1 MRLDMQNTNN
11 TYITLSKKCR
21 YALRGVFELAVR
33 SFGKPVKVHQIAE
46 AQNIPVRFLEVIFNE
61 LKHAGILESRRG
73 SEGGYLLMFPAEYL
87 SVSRII
93 QAVQGPN
100 SAETSLVNNEPETS
114 GDHAFSK
121 MWHELDGA
129 VSEIYEKTTIADL
142 IKDESIF
149 SNRYISSYV
158 I

>member
-1 MRLDMQNTNN
+1 MQNINN

-87 SVSRII
+87 YVSRII

-100 SAETSLVNNEPETS
+100 SAEKQLSVVNNEPKTS

-121 MWHELDGA
+121 MWQELNTA

-149 SNRYISSYV
+149 SNKYILSYV

>member
-1 MRLDMQNTNN
+1 MQNANS

-21 YALRGVFELAVR
+21 YALRGVFELAEL
-33 SFGKPVKVHQIAE
+33 SFGKPVKVHRIAE

-73 SEGGYLLMFPAEYL
+73 SEGGYLLMVPAEYL
-87 SVSRII
+87 TVSRII
-93 QAVQGPN
+93 QAIQGPN
-100 SAETSLVNNEPETS
+100 SSGASLVNNDPETN

-121 MWHELDGA
+121 MWHELNGA
-129 VSEIYEKTTIADL
+129 VSEIYEKTTIAGL

>member
-1 MRLDMQNTNN
+1 MLNKNN

-21 YALRGVFELAVR
+21 YALRGVFELALR
-33 SFGKPVKVHQIAE
+33 SFGKPVKVHRIAQ

-73 SEGGYLLMFPAEYL
+73 SEGGYLLLVPAEDL

-93 QAVQGPN
+93 QTVQGPN
-100 SAETSLVNNEPETS
+100 FTETHDVNNENKTS

-121 MWHELDGA
+121 MWQGLNDA

-149 SNRYISSYV
+149 SNIYISSYV